1 MLNYLLFIS
10 FIGCLYG
17 FEPSCLTCKFFI
29 PNSIRN
35 ELGLCSMF
43 QDRIFINNQEKI
55 VKNLAIHCRNNENL
69 CGRNGFLYE
78 SINVSKKFE
87 NYEYVKSLSCDE
99 FIEETDLRELEE
111 IEKDLVDI
119 FQKMRRHN
127 TKRIYKTTKDLYK
140 LFKNKNK
147 NKN

>member
-1 MLNYLLFIS
+1 MFNCILFIS
-10 FIGCLYG
+10 FIGFLHALEKPC
-17 FEPSCLTCKFFI
+17 STCKFFI
-29 PNSIRN
+29 PQSNKI
-35 ELGLCSMF
+35 EIGLCSKF
-43 QDRIFINNQEKI
+43 QDKIIMNNKEHF
-55 VKNLAIHCRNNENL
+55 VKNLAVYCRNNENK
-69 CGRNGFLYE
+69 CGKSGFLYE
-78 SINVSKKFE
+78 SNNINDKIA
-87 NYEYVKSLSCDE
+87 NYEDIESLCCGE
-99 FIEETDLRELEE
+99 FIEKSDLRELEE